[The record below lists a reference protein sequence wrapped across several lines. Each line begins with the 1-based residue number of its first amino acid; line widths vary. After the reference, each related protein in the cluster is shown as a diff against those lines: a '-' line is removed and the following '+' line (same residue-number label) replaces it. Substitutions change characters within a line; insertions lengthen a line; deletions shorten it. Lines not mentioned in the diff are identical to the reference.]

1 MYEFQEITLEKIK
14 QRKCHCCT
22 QTFQKKNFLFSHIIS
37 DHGKDTVEKLLQ
49 ILPENEKASLILAL
63 EKANEKFEKQAMKEE
78 ERKRKSIEKI
88 EYFEEKRRK
97 SNDKLDSLRKNSK
110 ISIIPLKK

>member
-1 MYEFQEITLEKIK
+1 
-14 QRKCHCCT
+14 
-22 QTFQKKNFLFSHIIS
+22 
-37 DHGKDTVEKLLQ
+37 
-49 ILPENEKASLILAL
+49 
-63 EKANEKFEKQAMKEE
+63 MKEE